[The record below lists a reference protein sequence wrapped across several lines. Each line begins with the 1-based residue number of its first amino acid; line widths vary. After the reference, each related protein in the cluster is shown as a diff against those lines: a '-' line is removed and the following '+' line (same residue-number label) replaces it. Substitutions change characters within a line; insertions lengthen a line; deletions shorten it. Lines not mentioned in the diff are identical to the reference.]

1 LDLDLIPSGWV
12 STRKGRRTV
21 PLRACHA
28 VDRLVRLTTLFTD
41 GPEEGF
47 LDRRAVIPW

>member
-1 LDLDLIPSGWV
+1 VDVNAIPSGWV
-12 STRKGRRTV
+12 STGKGRRTV
-21 PLRACHA
+21 PMSAGHA
-28 VDRLVRLTTLFTD
+28 VDRPVRLATLFAD